1 MREEKVMDEIERGSG
16 NVYADLG
23 FPDADKMLVKAHL
36 VTAIRKAIAAGKLT
50 QLRAAEI
57 VGMPQPRLSD
67 MLRGHFRGISETKMI
82 ECLARLGHD
91 VRIVVARSRRRRK
104 QPGRIEVLQEA

>member
-1 MREEKVMDEIERGSG
+1 MGEIERGSG

-36 VTAIRKAIAAGKLT
+36 VTAIRKTITARKMT
-50 QLRAAEI
+50 QLQTSKI
-57 VGMPQPRLSD
+57 VGMPQPRLSN
-67 MLRGHFRGISETKMI
+67 MLNGHFRGISETKMI
-82 ECLARLGHD
+82 DCLARLGHD
-91 VRIVVARSRRRRK
+91 VRIVVGRSRRRQK